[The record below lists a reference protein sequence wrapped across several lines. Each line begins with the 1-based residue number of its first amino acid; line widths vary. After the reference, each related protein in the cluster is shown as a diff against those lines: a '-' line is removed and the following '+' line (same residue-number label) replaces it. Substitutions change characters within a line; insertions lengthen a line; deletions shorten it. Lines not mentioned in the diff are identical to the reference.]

1 MKILISAVA
10 LAGLMGLG
18 VTSASAANSP
28 AYCDSVAKSAANQKA
43 GGNAIGGAVVGGVGG
58 AILGGILGKGNK
70 AVVPGAIAGAV
81 GGGVI
86 GRASWK
92 RAYDEAYYQCL
103 NAPPVYAA
111 PPPAYLPPVGS
122 YEWVQACD
130 GKYKTFNPQTGYF
143 IARYDAAGQPV
154 YMMCSLP

>member
-28 AYCDSVAKSAANQKA
+28 AYCNSVAKSVANQKA
-43 GGNAIGGAVVGGVGG
+43 GGNAVGGAVVGGVGG
-58 AILGGILGKGNK
+58 AVLGGILGKGNK

-103 NAPPVYAA
+103 NAPPAYTAQPV
-111 PPPAYLPPVGS
+111 YLPPVGS
-122 YEWVQACD
+122 NEWKQMCSQ
-130 GKYKTFNPQTGYF
+130 KYKSFNWNTGYYTG
-143 IARYDAAGQPV
+143 YDGQLH
-154 YMMCSLP
+154 MCSLP